1 MFKQS
6 LTFITVFFLVILSSC
21 AGSNNTYKKNFLT
34 ENDIRETLSKNEL
47 KLNYLI
53 NDKNK
58 EYFISAL
65 LKSGYKFN
73 IAFDNNG
80 KKLRD
85 RLTESNLSFFCNSFL
100 DDQLDQLENILFYN
114 NNSKEKLIVA
124 FSNEYKNR
132 INALEEKY
140 PEVRFFLI
148 GDNFD
153 AFSKQITGIESSL
166 KRLNGLES
174 LDRNITINHNPRE
187 RKDFNKIFFLTSYD
201 VGKSLV
207 PIFRSYLINTEFY
220 STTEL
225 LMGASS
231 LKELNDF
238 ENVIIPVPEY
248 LFEEISLNKDIKSIR
263 DELNKALIEDLIL
276 AEGIYQS
283 NISNINMMFNSGI
296 SKVSRGQCINRNL
309 PLWKVSQDT
318 TNPL

>member
-6 LTFITVFFLVILSSC
+6 LTFITVFLLAILSSC
-21 AGSNNTYKKNFLT
+21 AGSNNNLKKNFLT

-58 EYFISAL
+58 EYFISSL
-65 LKSGYKFN
+65 LESGYRFN
-73 IAFDNNG
+73 IVFDNNG

-85 RLTESNLSFFCNSFL
+85 KLTESNLSFFCNSFL
-100 DDQLDQLENILFYN
+100 DDQLYQLENILFYN

-124 FSNEYKNR
+124 YSNEYKNR
-132 INALEEKY
+132 INALNEEY
-140 PEVRFFLI
+140 PEVKFLLI
-148 GDNFD
+148 SNNFD
-153 AFSKQITGIESSL
+153 VFTKQITGIESSL
-166 KRLNGLES
+166 KRLNRLES

-187 RKDFNKIFFLTSYD
+187 RKDFNKIFFLTGYD
-201 VGKSLV
+201 IGKSLV
-207 PIFRSYLINTEFY
+207 PIFRSYLISTEFY

-238 ENVIIPVPEY
+238 ENVMIPVPSY
-248 LFEEISLNKDIKSIR
+248 LFKKISLNENIKNIE
-263 DELNKALIEDLIL
+263 DELNKALVEDLIL

-296 SKVSRGQCINRNL
+296 SKVSKGQCINRNL
-309 PLWKVSQDT
+309 PLWEVT
-318 TNPL
+318 PNITNPL

>member
-6 LTFITVFFLVILSSC
+6 LTFITVFLLAVLSSC
-21 AGSNNTYKKNFLT
+21 AVSSNDFKKNFLT
-34 ENDIRETLSKNEL
+34 EDDIRETLSKTEL

-58 EYFISAL
+58 EYFISSL
-65 LKSGYKFN
+65 LESGYKFN
-73 IAFDNNG
+73 IVFDENG
-80 KKLRD
+80 KKFID
-85 RLTESNLSFFCNSFL
+85 KLTESNLSFFCNSFL
-100 DDQLDQLENILFYN
+100 DDQLYQLENILFYN
-114 NNSKEKLIVA
+114 NNSREKLIVA

-132 INALEEKY
+132 IDALEEKY
-140 PEVRFFLI
+140 PEVKFFLI
-148 GDNFD
+148 NNNLDT
-153 AFSKQITGIESSL
+153 FSQQITGIESSF

-201 VGKSLV
+201 IGKSLV
-207 PIFRSYLINTEFY
+207 PIFRSYLIDTEFY

-238 ENVIIPVPEY
+238 ENVIIPVPSY
-248 LFEEISLNKDIKSIR
+248 LFKEISLNKDIISIE

-276 AEGIYQS
+276 AERIYQS

-296 SKVSRGQCINRNL
+296 SKVSKGECINRNL
-309 PLWKVSQDT
+309 PLLEVST
-318 TNPL
+318 GITNPL

>member
-6 LTFITVFFLVILSSC
+6 LTFITVFLLAILSSC
-21 AGSNNTYKKNFLT
+21 AGSNNNYKKNFLT
-34 ENDIRETLSKNEL
+34 ESDIRETLIKNEL
-47 KLNYLI
+47 KLNYLV
-53 NDKNK
+53 NNKNK
-58 EYFISAL
+58 EYFISSL
-65 LKSGYKFN
+65 LESGYKFN
-73 IAFDNNG
+73 IVFDSDG

-100 DDQLDQLENILFYN
+100 DDQLYQLENILFYK

-124 FSNEYKNR
+124 YNIEYKNK
-132 INALEEKY
+132 IDALEEKY
-140 PEVRFFLI
+140 PEVKFFLI
-148 GDNFD
+148 SNNLD
-153 AFSKQITGIESSL
+153 AFSQQITGIESSL

-187 RKDFNKIFFLTSYD
+187 RKDFNRIFFLTNYD
-201 VGKSLV
+201 IGKSLI

-231 LKELNDF
+231 FKELNDF
-238 ENVIIPVPEY
+238 ENVMIPVPNY
-248 LFEEISLNKDIKSIR
+248 LFKKISLNKNIKNIE
-263 DELNKALIEDLIL
+263 DELNKALIKDLIL

-283 NISNINMMFNSGI
+283 NINSINMMFNSGI
-296 SKVSRGQCINRNL
+296 SKVSKGQCINRNL
-309 PLWKVSQDT
+309 PLWKVSADT

>member
-6 LTFITVFFLVILSSC
+6 LTFITIFLLAILSSC
-21 AGSNNTYKKNFLT
+21 AGSNNNFKKNFLT
-34 ENDIRETLSKNEL
+34 ENDIRETLRENEL

-58 EYFISAL
+58 EYFVSSL
-65 LKSGYKFN
+65 LESGYKFN
-73 IAFDNNG
+73 IVFDGDG

-100 DDQLDQLENILFYN
+100 DDQLYQLENILFYN

-124 FSNEYKNR
+124 YSNEYKNR
-132 INALEEKY
+132 IDALEEKY
-140 PEVRFFLI
+140 PEVKFFLI
-148 GDNFD
+148 SDNLD
-153 AFSKQITGIESSL
+153 AFTQQITGIESSM
-166 KRLNGLES
+166 KRLNNLES

-187 RKDFNKIFFLTSYD
+187 RKDFNKIFFLTDYSI
-201 VGKSLV
+201 GKSLI
-207 PIFRSYLINTEFY
+207 PIFKSYLISTEFY

-225 LMGASS
+225 IMGASS

-238 ENVIIPVPEY
+238 ENVMIPVPNY
-248 LFEEISLNKDIKSIR
+248 LFKEISSNEDIKNIE
-263 DELNKALIEDLIL
+263 DELNKAFVEDLIL

-296 SKVSRGQCINRNL
+296 SKVSKGQCINRNL
-309 PLWKVSQDT
+309 PLWKISADA

>member
-6 LTFITVFFLVILSSC
+6 LTFITAFLLAILSSC
-21 AGSNNTYKKNFLT
+21 VGSNNNFKKNFLT
-34 ENDIRETLSKNEL
+34 ENDIRETLIKNEL

-58 EYFISAL
+58 EYFVSSL
-65 LKSGYKFN
+65 LESGYEFN
-73 IAFDNNG
+73 IVFDGDG

-85 RLTESNLSFFCNSFL
+85 RLTESNLLFFCKSFL
-100 DDQLDQLENILFYN
+100 DDQLYQLENMLFYN
-114 NNSKEKLIVA
+114 NNSKEKLVVA
-124 FSNEYKNR
+124 YSNEYKNR
-132 INALEEKY
+132 VDALQEKY
-140 PEVRFFLI
+140 PEVKFFLI
-148 GDNFD
+148 SSNLDTFTQ
-153 AFSKQITGIESSL
+153 QITGIESSI
-166 KRLNGLES
+166 KRLNSLES
-174 LDRNITINHNPRE
+174 LDRNIAISHNPRE

-201 VGKSLV
+201 IGKRLV
-207 PIFRSYLINTEFY
+207 PIFRSYLISTEFY

-238 ENVIIPVPEY
+238 ENVIIPIPDY
-248 LFEEISLNKDIKSIR
+248 LFKEISLNKYIKSIG

-296 SKVSRGQCINRNL
+296 SKVSEGQCINRSL
-309 PLWKVSQDT
+309 PLWKVSPDI

>member
-6 LTFITVFFLVILSSC
+6 LTFITIFLLAILSSC
-21 AGSNNTYKKNFLT
+21 AGSNNNFKKNFLT
-34 ENDIRETLSKNEL
+34 ENDIRETLRENEL

-58 EYFISAL
+58 EYFVSSL
-65 LKSGYKFN
+65 LESGYKFN
-73 IAFDNNG
+73 IVFDGDG

-100 DDQLDQLENILFYN
+100 DDQLYQLENILFYN

-124 FSNEYKNR
+124 YSNEYKNR
-132 INALEEKY
+132 IDALEEKY
-140 PEVRFFLI
+140 PEVKFFLI
-148 GDNFD
+148 SDNLD
-153 AFSKQITGIESSL
+153 AFTQQITGIESSM
-166 KRLNGLES
+166 KRLNNLES

-187 RKDFNKIFFLTSYD
+187 RKDFNKIFFLTDYAI
-201 VGKSLV
+201 GKSLI
-207 PIFRSYLINTEFY
+207 PIFKSYLISTEFY

-225 LMGASS
+225 IMGASS

-238 ENVIIPVPEY
+238 ENVMIPVPNY
-248 LFEEISLNKDIKSIR
+248 LFKEISSNEDIKNIE
-263 DELNKALIEDLIL
+263 DELNKAFVEDLIL

-296 SKVSRGQCINRNL
+296 SKVSKGQCINRNL
-309 PLWKVSQDT
+309 PLWKISADA

>member
-1 MFKQS
+1 M
-6 LTFITVFFLVILSSC
+6 
-21 AGSNNTYKKNFLT
+21 
-34 ENDIRETLSKNEL
+34 
-47 KLNYLI
+47 
-53 NDKNK
+53 NK
-58 EYFISAL
+58 EYFISSL
-65 LKSGYKFN
+65 LESDYKFN
-73 IAFDNNG
+73 IVFDDNG

-85 RLTESNLSFFCNSFL
+85 KLTESNLSFFCNSFL
-100 DDQLDQLENILFYN
+100 DDQLYQLENILFYN
-114 NNSKEKLIVA
+114 NDSREKLIVA
-124 FSNEYKNR
+124 YSNEYKNR
-132 INALEEKY
+132 INTLEEKY
-140 PEVRFFLI
+140 PKVKFFLI
-148 GDNFD
+148 SNNLD
-153 AFSKQITGIESSL
+153 AFSQQITGIESSL

-201 VGKSLV
+201 IGKSLV
-207 PIFRSYLINTEFY
+207 PIFRSYLISTEFY

-238 ENVIIPVPEY
+238 ENVMIPVPNY
-248 LFEEISLNKDIKSIR
+248 LFKEMSLNKDIKNIE

-296 SKVSRGQCINRNL
+296 SKVSKGQCINRSL
-309 PLWKVSQDT
+309 PLWKVSTDT

>member
-6 LTFITVFFLVILSSC
+6 LTFITVFLLAVLSSC
-21 AGSNNTYKKNFLT
+21 AGSNNFKKNFLT
-34 ENDIRETLSKNEL
+34 EGDIRETLSKTEL

-58 EYFISAL
+58 EYFISSL
-65 LKSGYKFN
+65 LESGYKFN
-73 IAFDNNG
+73 IVFDDNG
-80 KKLRD
+80 KKFRD
-85 RLTESNLSFFCNSFL
+85 KLTESNLSFFCNSFL
-100 DDQLDQLENILFYN
+100 DDQLYQLESILFYN
-114 NNSKEKLIVA
+114 NNSREKLIVA

-132 INALEEKY
+132 IDALEEKY
-140 PEVRFFLI
+140 PEVKFFLI
-148 GDNFD
+148 SNNLD
-153 AFSKQITGIESSL
+153 AFSQQITGIESSF

-174 LDRNITINHNPRE
+174 LDRNITINLNPRE

-201 VGKSLV
+201 IGKSLV
-207 PIFRSYLINTEFY
+207 PIFRSYLIDTEFY

-238 ENVIIPVPEY
+238 ENVIIPVPNY
-248 LFEEISLNKDIKSIR
+248 LFKEISLNKDIISIE

-276 AEGIYQS
+276 AERIYQS

-296 SKVSRGQCINRNL
+296 SKVSKGQCINRNL
-309 PLWKVSQDT
+309 PLWEVSNGI